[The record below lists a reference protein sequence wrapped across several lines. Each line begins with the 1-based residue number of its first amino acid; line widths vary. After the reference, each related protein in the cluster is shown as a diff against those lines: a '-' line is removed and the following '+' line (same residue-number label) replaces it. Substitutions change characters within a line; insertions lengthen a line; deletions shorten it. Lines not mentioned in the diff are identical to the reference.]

1 MARAGGCGLGAGAAE
16 RPALSATW
24 IEVSCSDAR
33 KTVEDHALVLEA
45 AGIAC
50 GIAMARGEH
59 VLLVRAADADRAV
72 IELFRFVRE
81 NRDPEPASEP
91 HLPLA
96 WSAGAAAGYAILLL
110 AFDVAQ
116 TREIFGLPWL
126 SAGLADAGMIR
137 DGAWWRC
144 VTALCLHADFLH
156 LASNLVFGAAFG
168 IMLAQSIGIGFAWLA
183 FLVTGGVANGLN
195 ALLQSPSHAS
205 IGASTAIFGM
215 LGAQAAHDWVR
226 RRRIHYNPFRRWA
239 PIAIGAALLAWLGG
253 DGRPADPSTVTNTL
267 PDLNVP
273 LPRIDVWAHVL
284 GFAVGIGL
292 GALVGW
298 RKANLRLSAPVQ
310 AAIAAA
316 AAGGI
321 GLAWYLALR

>member
-1 MARAGGCGLGAGAAE
+1 
-16 RPALSATW
+16 
-24 IEVSCSDAR
+24 
-33 KTVEDHALVLEA
+33 VLDA

-50 GIAMARGEH
+50 GIAMARGQH
-59 VLLVRAADADRAV
+59 VLLVRAEDADRAV
-72 IELFRFVRE
+72 IELFRYVRE
-81 NRDPEPASEP
+81 NREPESDEEP
-91 HLPLA
+91 QLPLA
-96 WSAGAAAGYAILLL
+96 WSVGAAAAYPVLLF
-110 AFDVAQ
+110 AFDIAQ
-116 TREIFGLPWL
+116 ARELFGLPWME
-126 SAGLADAGMIR
+126 SGLADAAAIR

-156 LASNLVFGAAFG
+156 LAGNLVFGAAFG
-168 IMLAQSIGIGFAWLA
+168 IMLAQSLGIGLAWLT
-183 FLVTGGVANGLN
+183 FLVTGLVANGMN
-195 ALLQSPSHAS
+195 AWLQSPSHAS

-253 DGRPADPSTVTNTL
+253 DGRPVDPSAVTNTL

-284 GFAVGIGL
+284 GFAVGIGV

-298 RKANLRLSAPVQ
+298 RKANFRLTPRAQ

-316 AAGGI
+316 VWI
-321 GLAWYLALR
+321 CLGLAWYLALR